1 MDSYP
6 TFFDSVLKTKRK
18 GKHENNRKNT
28 CHFRFDVNMSQPY
41 APQTPTPKKKKKKKE
56 KKNHIKNLRKGVN
69 SLDNRERSSKESYF
83 RLHLSRRQVLPLSK
97 LELKSNCLS

>member
-56 KKNHIKNLRKGVN
+56 KKKPHQKPKKR
-69 SLDNRERSSKESYF
+69 
-83 RLHLSRRQVLPLSK
+83 
-97 LELKSNCLS
+97 C